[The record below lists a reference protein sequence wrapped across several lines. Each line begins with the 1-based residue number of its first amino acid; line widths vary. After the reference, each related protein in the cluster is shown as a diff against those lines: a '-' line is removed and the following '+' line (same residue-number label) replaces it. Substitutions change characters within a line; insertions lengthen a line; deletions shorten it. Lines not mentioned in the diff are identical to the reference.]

1 MKSILVYPPDF
12 PQISLPTVKPRYV
25 NTARHAY

>member
-12 PQISLPTVKPRYV
+12 PQISLPTVKPR
-25 NTARHAY
+25 